1 MKYYIVR
8 PPKKPTTANVETKQR
23 MQIINEEGE
32 IINNGQDGDDFGDND
47 MNGGGQDDDFDIKHV
62 EVGFEENLIEVN
74 QFAQDGN
81 KSIHNLKDMFR
92 VETNQRFT
100 AFGGTNQQIQLNP
113 FAIRKQVDVKRLK
126 F

>member
-1 MKYYIVR
+1 
-8 PPKKPTTANVETKQR
+8 
-23 MQIINEEGE
+23 
-32 IINNGQDGDDFGDND
+32 
-47 MNGGGQDDDFDIKHV
+47 MNGGGQDDDFDIKNV

-100 AFGGTNQQIQLNP
+100 TFGGTNQQIQLNP